1 MPAVNANPHTDG
13 YIFQPTHCVTALFA
27 PGTDMEAVRRSIL
40 SRGWQDEEVFVLQ
53 GEQGAAQYDLKAE
66 HQGMF
71 TRLRRGIDQV
81 LSEQLEVMQQAERVL
96 KSGGG
101 VVAVYVG
108 GIDDEAKRDA
118 KANEAAG
125 VLDRLE
131 GRELWYWGQLAL
143 ERMSGEP
150 VIA

>member
-1 MPAVNANPHTDG
+1 MPAVNADPHADG

-27 PGTDMEAVRRSIL
+27 PGTDMVEVRLAIL
-40 SRGWQDEEVFVLQ
+40 EQGYEDREVHVLQ

-101 VVAVYVG
+101 VVAIYVG
-108 GIDDEAKRDA
+108 GIEDETKRDA
-118 KANEAAG
+118 KANQAAG
-125 VLDRLE
+125 VLYGLG